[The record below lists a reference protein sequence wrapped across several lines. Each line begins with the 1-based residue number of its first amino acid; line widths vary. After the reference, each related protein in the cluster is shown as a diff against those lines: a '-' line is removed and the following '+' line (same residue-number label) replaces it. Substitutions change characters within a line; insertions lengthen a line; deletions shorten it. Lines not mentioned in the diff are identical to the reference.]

1 MHSILIVDDEASI
14 RHSLKDVLEEE
25 GYKTVG
31 AESGEACLETLRKTS
46 FDVVLLDVWLP
57 GMDGLETLEKIRDME
72 AASEIIMISGHGTI
86 ETAVRATKRGA
97 YDFLEKPLSIEKT
110 LIVIKNAIDAKRLR
124 EENRELKKQLIP
136 KSVIVG
142 ESVPMKALRQQIQIM
157 APTNG
162 RVLIYGESGT
172 GKELVARAIHLNSQR
187 KDEMFVEVNCAAIP
201 EDLIE
206 SELFG
211 HRKGCFPG
219 ALADK
224 EGTFQKAHGGTMFLD
239 EIGDMSL
246 KTQSKVLRTL
256 EDQRFVPVGSDEAI
270 TVDARVIA
278 STNKDLDE
286 EISKGN
292 FREDLFYRLNVIPF
306 SVPPLRERKED
317 IPLLARHFLKEF
329 TASYGRRSREIPDD
343 AIETLMRYPW
353 PGNVRELRNVMERIV
368 IMNPTAVRI
377 ERKHLPPLLQRD
389 GGRRAAGTEFSS
401 LHQARAAYERDYILK
416 KLDENYG
423 NVTRTAEVLG
433 LERSHLYR
441 KMRSLGIA
449 AKE

>member
-1 MHSILIVDDEASI
+1 MHNILIVDDEPTI
-14 RHSLKDVLEEE
+14 RQSLKGVLEDE
-25 GYKTVG
+25 GFKTAM
-31 AESGEACLETLRKTS
+31 AESGEAGLDIISKHA

-57 GMDGLETLEKIRDME
+57 GLDGLETLEKIRALE
-72 AASEIIMISGHGTI
+72 NAPEVIMISGHGTI
-86 ETAVRATKRGA
+86 ETAVRATKLGA
-97 YDFLEKPLSIEKT
+97 YDFLEKPLSIDKT
-110 LIVIKNAIDAKRLR
+110 LILIKNAIDAKRLR
-124 EENRELKKQLIP
+124 EENRELKKQLVP

-142 ESVPMKALRQQIQIM
+142 DSIPMKALRQQILIM

-172 GKELVARAIHLNSQR
+172 GKELVAHAIHAQGLR

-211 HRKGCFPG
+211 HRKGSFPG
-219 ALADK
+219 ATGDK
-224 EGTFQKAHGGTMFLD
+224 EGTFQKAHGGTLFLD

-256 EDQRFVPVGSDEAI
+256 DEQRFIPVGSDESI

-278 STNKDLDE
+278 STNKDLEE
-286 EISKGN
+286 EISRGN

-317 IPLLARHFLKEF
+317 VPLLARHFLKEF
-329 TASYGRRSREIPDD
+329 SATYGRRLREISDD
-343 AIETLMRYPW
+343 AIDTLMRYAW
-353 PGNVRELRNVMERIV
+353 PGNVRELRNVIERIV
-368 IMNPTAVRI
+368 IMNPTAIRF
-377 ERKHLPPLLQRD
+377 ERKHLPPLVHRD
-389 GGRRAAGTEFSS
+389 GSRRAAGSDFST

-416 KLDENYG
+416 KLDENHG

-441 KMRSLGIA
+441 KMKTLGIA

>member
-1 MHSILIVDDEASI
+1 MHNILIVDDEVSI

-31 AESGEACLETLRKTS
+31 AESGEACLETLRKVN

-57 GMDGLETLEKIRDME
+57 GIDGLETLEKIRDME
-72 AASEIIMISGHGTI
+72 ATSEVIMISGHGTI
-86 ETAVRATKRGA
+86 ETAVRATKLGA

-124 EENRELKKQLIP
+124 AENRELKKQLIP

-329 TASYGRRSREIPDD
+329 TASYGRRSREITDD
-343 AIETLMRYPW
+343 AIETLMRYSW

>member
-1 MHSILIVDDEASI
+1 MHNILIVDDEASI
-14 RHSLKDVLEEE
+14 RRSIKGILEDE
-25 GYKTVG
+25 GYSAAQ
-31 AESGEACLETLRKTS
+31 AESGEACLESLRKGAY
-46 FDVVLLDVWLP
+46 DVVLLDIWLP
-57 GMDGLETLEKIRDME
+57 GIDGLETLQKIREMDNAPE
-72 AASEIIMISGHGTI
+72 VIMISGHGTI
-86 ETAVRATKRGA
+86 ETAVRATKLGA
-97 YDFLEKPLSIEKT
+97 FDFLEKPLSLDRT
-110 LIVIKNAIDAKRLR
+110 LILIKNAIDARRLQ

-142 ESVPMKALRQQIQIM
+142 DSVPMKALRQQIQIM

-172 GKELVARAIHLNSQR
+172 GKELAAHAIHLQSAR
-187 KDEMFVEVNCAAIP
+187 REAMFVEVNCAAIP

-211 HRKGCFPG
+211 HRKGSFPG
-219 ALADK
+219 AALDK
-224 EGTFQKAHGGTMFLD
+224 EGTFQKAHGGTLFLD

-256 EDQRFVPVGSDEAI
+256 DEQRFVPVGGDEPI

-278 STNKDLDE
+278 STNKDLEE

-317 IPLLARHFLKEF
+317 VPLLARHFLKEF
-329 TASYGRRSREIPDD
+329 SATYGRRSREINDE
-343 AIETLMRYPW
+343 AIEVLMRYSW
-353 PGNVRELRNVMERIV
+353 PGNVRELRNVIERIV
-368 IMNPTAVRI
+368 IMNPTTLKF
-377 ERKHLPPLLQRD
+377 ERKHLPPLVHRD
-389 GGRRAAGTEFSS
+389 GGRRAAGSDFST

-416 KLDENYG
+416 KLDENHG
-423 NVTRTAEVLG
+423 NVSRTAEVLG

-441 KMRSLGIA
+441 KMKTLGIA